1 MGKNISFNTIMEYC
15 NGFAKSQIIFTA
27 LELDIFSKISDM
39 EPVSADKLCDIM
51 ELDVRA
57 CSILLNALCSMG
69 LLRKDTLGNYKN
81 EEVTLKYLVSGSESD
96 ASAIVCHM
104 ADTMKSWKH
113 LTQMVRAGTSPGLL
127 QDDIFGGDK
136 EKTEAFIWGMDN
148 IAKERM
154 QDIMSAISIDP
165 YGKLLDMG
173 GGPGSYGIAFCKRY
187 SMISSVIYDLPL
199 AIEQANK
206 NILKHSMG
214 HRVTTIAGDILK
226 DPLGTD
232 YQTIWCS
239 QFIHCFSSQENKD
252 ILKKCYDSMLPGG
265 KIIIHDFILDDLETS
280 PQQGAMFSVHMLV
293 CTKGGKSYSKSK
305 VTSWLRG
312 VGFDSIEI
320 KQINPVSSIVTA
332 FK

>member
-27 LELDIFSKISDM
+27 IDLDIFSRISEM
-39 EPVSADKLCDIM
+39 EPVSADKLCCIM
-51 ELDVRA
+51 DVDVRA
-57 CSILLNALCSMG
+57 CTILLNALCSMG
-69 LLRKDTLGNYKN
+69 LVRKDTLGNYQN
-81 EEVTLKYLVSGSESD
+81 EDVAAKYLVSGSESD
-96 ASAIVCHM
+96 ASAIASHM
-104 ADTMKSWKH
+104 EDTMKSWEH
-113 LTQMVRAGTSPGLL
+113 LTQVVRDGKPSKLL

-148 IAKERM
+148 IAWERM
-154 QDIMSAISIDP
+154 QELFPNISIEP

-187 SMISSVIYDLPL
+187 PMISAVIYDLPL

-206 NILKHSMG
+206 NIVKHSIG
-214 HRVTTIAGDILK
+214 HRVTTIAGSVLE

-232 YQTIWCS
+232 YQTVWCS
-239 QFIHCFSSQENKD
+239 QFIHCFSVQENKE

-265 KIIIHDFILDDLETS
+265 QIIIHDFILDDLETS
-280 PQQGAMFSVHMLV
+280 PQQGAMFSVNMLV

-305 VTSWLRG
+305 VTSWLLDA
-312 VGFDSIEI
+312 GFGNVEI

-332 FK
+332 YK